1 MKLTADIFADILRGH
16 TSNHSLYVNTR
27 HYFMQQY
34 ELMVYWMKDALDNAG
49 LGVHIRHLT
58 QDTVSQYQKVC
69 LALLS
74 RGKVKF
80 LTAFSDQLLLAAS
93 CLFVTGVGL
102 ARLSHLIFFHRLMA
116 AKHWLR
122 YFLLLMMAFI
132 ISGSFALICCFV
144 FACRPVSKAW
154 DVAISGRCMDRPA
167 IFLAVAVSNIVSD
180 LCLIALPVPLISGL
194 HLSLSQKVR
203 FAILFSLVCVL
214 VDSPFR
220 TAHSYIAFRTFVAS
234 AIRLRLTIPLLGSED
249 LTYAMAP
256 VALLVYVRSL
266 SSTGRS
272 RMTYGKLNRG
282 VESNLIIIAASL
294 PAMRQLCHLVSS
306 RLSLAEGLSTE
317 PNARR
322 WSAGL

>member
-1 MKLTADIFADILRGH
+1 MSTSPAELTPETTERHLHRATQVVLIMGLALALLCLAVRLQMKFHLIGTLNQEDICLAIACIFCVATQVIIL
-16 TSNHSLYVNTR
+16 Y
-27 HYFMQQY
+27 
-34 ELMVYWMKDALDNAG
+34 ALDNAG

-58 QDTVSQYQKVC
+58 QDTVSQYQK
-69 LALLS
+69 
-74 RGKVKF
+74 
-80 LTAFSDQLLLAAS
+80 LLLAAS

-203 FAILFSLVCVL
+203 FAILFSLVCV
-214 VDSPFR
+214 
-220 TAHSYIAFRTFVAS
+220 TFVAS

-256 VALLVYVRSL
+256 VALLV
-266 SSTGRS
+266 
-272 RMTYGKLNRG
+272 G